1 MKKRIIC
8 MILSLVAVFS
18 FFGFEATQTWF
29 SAGDKKVQT
38 LAAGDLKFTVEGE
51 LNQPIEGG
59 VQKVLPGDTVTP
71 EGGIKIKN
79 ESNIDS
85 NLRVK
90 VYFTYKDAEGTEHI
104 VPFKNNSNDYISVEF
119 ASENWALSGDYY
131 CYYADVVKGDMR
143 IPAQTGAELE
153 NNEIPFISSIKFS
166 GEKITQ
172 DFQGTEASVTVELQ
186 SKQADYV
193 TWTELG
199 TIS

>member
-29 SAGDKKVQT
+29 SAGENKVQT

-51 LNQPIEGG
+51 LKGG
-59 VQKVLPGDTVTP
+59 DQKVLPGDDVTP
-71 EGGIKIKN
+71 EDGIKIKN

-90 VYFTYKDAEGTEHI
+90 VYFTYTDAEGTVHK
-104 VPFKNNSNDYISVEF
+104 VPFKNNKDDDYISVEF

-131 CYYADVVKGDMR
+131 YYYTDVVKGDLR
-143 IPAQTGAELE
+143 IPAVTGAELE
-153 NNEIPFISSIKFS
+153 NNDIPFISSIQFS

-199 TIS
+199 TIG